1 MKKDIIRK
9 GSIINTEIGTIEV
22 TYRNAGGLFA
32 VIEREYDED
41 GEIEN
46 EREAWKTKD
55 ELEQAMK
62 TMDGQ
67 NHQITWE
74 EDDWEEEDEKMNWST
89 EEALGAWLS
98 EEPAGADYAA
108 DGYTDLEAI
117 KTWLRGTWEDVTE
130 EELESMAEDLKDA
143 VEALQEK
150 EAE

>member
-1 MKKDIIRK
+1 MKKDIIKK

-41 GEIEN
+41 GEIES

-67 NHQITWE
+67 NHRITWE
-74 EDDWEEEDEKMNWST
+74 EPDWADDQAAEMI
-89 EEALGAWLS
+89 S
-98 EEPAGADYAA
+98 EGLFDA
-108 DGYTDLEAI
+108 
-117 KTWLRGTWEDVTE
+117 
-130 EELESMAEDLKDA
+130 A
-143 VEALQEK
+143 VELMDDEIREEIHADLAPCTDE
-150 EAE
+150 EFLAEYIRRHQDKFGETFKVN

>member
-1 MKKDIIRK
+1 
-9 GSIINTEIGTIEV
+9 
-22 TYRNAGGLFA
+22 
-32 VIEREYDED
+32 
-41 GEIEN
+41 
-46 EREAWKTKD
+46 
-55 ELEQAMK
+55 
-62 TMDGQ
+62 
-67 NHQITWE
+67 
-74 EDDWEEEDEKMNWST
+74 MNWST

-130 EELESMAEDLKDA
+130 EELESMAEDLRDA